1 MSVVEVLSALVA
13 TMLSGVMMLPQ
24 VVRLVRTR
32 TPAGVSATWL
42 GFGVVLNSGW
52 VAYCVEMGL
61 WLVVPLQVSLVAQQ
75 AVALRVLLPLDRA
88 QQRPALIRAGALA
101 VVCAVVFASTGW
113 MVLGVVLGVSY
124 GVQLGPAVVRAWRSS
139 DLSGV
144 SPATWGL
151 SGAESAVWGV
161 FGWAVADGPILV
173 YAVSGV
179 LASVL
184 VLVRLGTS
192 GQASRIG

>member
-1 MSVVEVLSALVA
+1 
-13 TMLSGVMMLPQ
+13 MLPQ
-24 VVRLVRTR
+24 VARLVRTR
-32 TPAGVSATWL
+32 APAGVSATWL

-61 WLVVPLQVSLVAQQ
+61 WLVLPLQVSLVAQQ

-101 VVCAVVFASTGW
+101 VVCAVVFASAGW
-113 MVLGVVLGVSY
+113 MVLGVVLGISY

-139 DLSGV
+139 NLSGV

>member
-1 MSVVEVLSALVA
+1 MSVVEVVSALVA
-13 TMLSGVMMLPQ
+13 TTLSGVMMLPQ

-32 TPAGVSATWL
+32 APAGVSATWL

-61 WLVVPLQVSLVAQQ
+61 WLVLPLQVSLVAQQ

-88 QQRPALIRAGALA
+88 QQRPALIWAGALA
-101 VVCAVVFASTGW
+101 VVCAVVFASAGW

-124 GVQLGPAVVRAWRSS
+124 GVQLGPAVVRAWRAS

-144 SPATWGL
+144 SPTTWGL

-184 VLVRLGTS
+184 ILVRLGTS

>member
-1 MSVVEVLSALVA
+1 
-13 TMLSGVMMLPQ
+13 
-24 VVRLVRTR
+24 
-32 TPAGVSATWL
+32 
-42 GFGVVLNSGW
+42 
-52 VAYCVEMGL
+52 MGL
-61 WLVVPLQVSLVAQQ
+61 WLVIPLQVALVAQQ

-88 QQRPALIRAGALA
+88 QQRPALIRAGVLA
-101 VVCAVVFASTGW
+101 VVCAVVFASAGW

-124 GVQLGPAVVRAWRSS
+124 GVQSGPAVVRAWRSS

>member
-1 MSVVEVLSALVA
+1 
-13 TMLSGVMMLPQ
+13 
-24 VVRLVRTR
+24 
-32 TPAGVSATWL
+32 
-42 GFGVVLNSGW
+42 
-52 VAYCVEMGL
+52 
-61 WLVVPLQVSLVAQQ
+61 
-75 AVALRVLLPLDRA
+75 
-88 QQRPALIRAGALA
+88 
-101 VVCAVVFASTGW
+101 
-113 MVLGVVLGVSY
+113 
-124 GVQLGPAVVRAWRSS
+124 
-139 DLSGV
+139 
-144 SPATWGL
+144 L

>member
-13 TMLSGVMMLPQ
+13 TTLSGVMMLPQ

-32 TPAGVSATWL
+32 APAGVSATWL

-101 VVCAVVFASTGW
+101 VVCAVVFASAGW